1 MGWGRHMEV
10 DEQVV
15 RPAGKALNVSYA
27 LAWMGRPSV
36 AAGLWGRDDH
46 ASLRR
51 SVRACGGL
59 IRTEM
64 TTVSG
69 RTRQNVTVV
78 DTLSRREMHL
88 RVRSEL
94 ASRRSLRRLADDLTR
109 LVRAGDTCVF
119 AGAMPEGELLAGV
132 IDVVQRCHD
141 LGARV
146 VLDTHGPALKAL
158 AEAGLPRYIA
168 PNVAELGELLG
179 RDVPNTPARLA
190 AGARALV
197 DRTGAVLISR
207 GARGA
212 VLVTKDGAWKGRL
225 RTQGTVV
232 STVGCGDYLLAGFLA
247 GLADSEGPAVSLAL
261 ALKVATV
268 RAWAWNESRTWTQ
281 AGRDIGVDV
290 QPVPG

>member
-1 MGWGRHMEV
+1 MDI

-46 ASLRR
+46 AWLRR
-51 SVRACGGL
+51 SVRAWGGL
-59 IRTEM
+59 IQTKM

-94 ASRRSLRRLADDLTR
+94 ASRPSLRRLAADLTQ

-119 AGAMPEGELLAGV
+119 AGAMPGGQLLAAV
-132 IDVVQRCHD
+132 VDVVQRCHD
-141 LGARV
+141 LGARI
-146 VLDTHGPALKAL
+146 VLDTHGSALKAL
-158 AEAGLPRYIA
+158 AEAGLPGYIA

-179 RDVPNTPARLA
+179 RDVPDAPAKLA
-190 AGARALV
+190 VGARGLM
-197 DRTGAVLISR
+197 DGTGTVLISR

-212 VLVTKDGAWKGRL
+212 VLVTERGAWKGRL
-225 RTQGTVV
+225 RTQGEVV

-247 GLADSEGPAVSLAL
+247 GLAGSEGPAVSLAL
-261 ALKVATV
+261 ALKVAAA
-268 RAWAWNESRTWTQ
+268 RAWAWTESRTWSQ
-281 AGRDIGVDV
+281 AERDIAVDV
-290 QPVPG
+290 QPVSG